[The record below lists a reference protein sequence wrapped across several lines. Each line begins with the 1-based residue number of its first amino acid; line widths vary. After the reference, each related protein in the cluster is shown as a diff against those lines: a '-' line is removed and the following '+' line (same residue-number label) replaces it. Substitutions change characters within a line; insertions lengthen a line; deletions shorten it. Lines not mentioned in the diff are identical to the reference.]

1 MKTSHI
7 ISEIVVPYVSPEV
20 KPVDICPEQVLC
32 ASVELSSDSGATW
45 SYGESASW

>member
-1 MKTSHI
+1 MKTCHMSDI
-7 ISEIVVPYVSPEV
+7 IESYVSPEV
-20 KPVDICPEQVLC
+20 ALVDICPEQVLC